1 MWQSKH
7 PVLLLILA
15 ALLWSTGGLL
25 IKLVDWNT
33 LAIAGSRSAIAA
45 ATLYLLLP
53 RTRWTFSKAQI
64 GGAIAY
70 TATVVLFVAATRLTT
85 AANAIFLQYTAP
97 VYVAILGALLLREFP
112 AKIDYLLM
120 LLALLGIGMFFFEQ
134 LHFEG
139 FWGNICAL
147 ASGLS
152 FAFLVIALRKQ
163 KDASPVDTILLGN
176 ILTAV
181 VCAPFFFSGPMP
193 GVQSIAVLLVLGVF
207 QLGLS
212 YVFYA
217 AAIKHV
223 RALDTVLIG
232 IIEPILNP
240 LWVLLVI
247 GEVPGRWPLAGGAM
261 VLLAATLRGA
271 LTARSKRLPQAA
283 IKDTVLGS

>member
-1 MWQSKH
+1 MRHSNH

-15 ALLWSTGGLL
+15 AMLWSTGGLL

-33 LAIAGSRSAIAA
+33 LAIAGTRSAIAA
-45 ATLYLLLP
+45 ATLYLFLP
-53 RTRWTFSKAQI
+53 RPRWTFSKAQI

-97 VYVAILGALLLREFP
+97 VYVAILGILLLREFP
-112 AKIDYLLM
+112 ARIDYLLM
-120 LLALLGIGMFFFEQ
+120 ALALAGIGMFFFEQ
-134 LHFEG
+134 LNFEG
-139 FWGNICAL
+139 FWGNMCAL

-152 FAFLVIALRKQ
+152 LALVVIALRKQ

-176 ILTAV
+176 ILTALI
-181 VCAPFFFSGPMP
+181 CLPFVFTGPMP
-193 GVQSIAVLLVLGVF
+193 GMQSWGVLLLLGIF

-223 RALDTVLIG
+223 RALDAMLIG

-240 LWVLLVI
+240 LWVMLVI
-247 GEVPGRWPLAGGAM
+247 GEIPGTWPLAGGGV
-261 VLLAATLRGA
+261 VLLAATLRAA
-271 LTARSKRLPQAA
+271 LTARIKRASPVRIKEAA
-283 IKDTVLGS
+283 SS